1 MELKHVSD
9 NAELRFEDLE
19 FEDKQETIKVSFLK
33 NFYFDLERQAL
44 QRIGDFELQKNAIT
58 FLNTTENA
66 ARNKFNALLDYGLAS
81 LRSKVTKKPTF
92 YVHRYSGIPLIGS
105 NVFGLID
112 RNTNIIEVKPL
123 TGCNENCVYCSVDE
137 GLSTSKTSEIVV
149 EKDYLV
155 QEFKKLVAFKD
166 CEVEAYINSQG
177 EPTLYG
183 KLPELV
189 KDLNSLENV
198 RGVVMNSNG
207 SVLDEAYIDR
217 LADAGLKRLNLSLNA
232 LDERKAKVIA
242 GWGLYNIG
250 RIKQVAEYAA
260 KKMELLIA
268 PVWIPGYNDEEI
280 PKLIKYALDIGAKIG
295 VQNYLYYKRGRN
307 PTTPMAW
314 EKFYEKL
321 AGLEKDFGVNLT
333 KMDLKNEFRI
343 MATKNLPKPFRKGQ
357 VIDAKIMCPGR
368 YPKEKIA
375 VAVSGDADKG
385 SATRN
390 ITIINC
396 SRESGTVRAKII
408 RTKHNVFSA
417 VAL

>member
-1 MELKHVSD
+1 MELKQVSG

-19 FEDKQETIKVSFLK
+19 FEDMQETIRVSFLR

-58 FLNTTENA
+58 FLNTTEKA

-81 LRSKVTKKPTF
+81 LRSKVTKKPAF

-105 NVFGLID
+105 NAFGLID

-123 TGCNENCVYCSVDE
+123 TGCNENCIYCSVDE
-137 GLSTSKTSEIVV
+137 GLSTGKTAEIVV

-155 QEFKKLVAFKD
+155 EEFRKLAAVKE

-183 KLPELV
+183 KLPGLIRGL
-189 KDLNSLENV
+189 KSIENV
-198 RGVVMNSNG
+198 RAVVMNSNG
-207 SVLDEAYIDR
+207 SVLDEEYIDQ
-217 LADAGLKRLNLSLNA
+217 LAEAGLKRLNLSLNA
-232 LDERKAKVIA
+232 IDEKKAKVVA
-242 GWGLYNIG
+242 GWGLYRIE
-250 RIKQVAEYAA
+250 RIKKMAEHAA

-268 PVWIPGYNDEEI
+268 PVWLPGYNDEEI
-280 PKLIKYALDIGAKIG
+280 PKLIRYAMDIGAKIG

-307 PTTPMAW
+307 PATPMEW
-314 EKFYEKL
+314 DKFYEKL
-321 AGLEKDFGVNLT
+321 AGLEKEFGINLT
-333 KMDLKNEFRI
+333 KMDLKGEFRI

-357 VIDAKIMCPGR
+357 VIDARIMCPGR

-375 VAVSGDADKG
+375 VAVTGDKG
-385 SATRN
+385 D
-390 ITIINC
+390 
-396 SRESGTVRAKII
+396 SGKE
-408 RTKHNVFSA
+408 
-417 VAL
+417 